1 MIEGPVAIV
10 GAGLAGLACA
20 RVLFG
25 AQYPVTVLE
34 KSRGLGGRIAT
45 RRVGR
50 LAFDHGA
57 QYLVARAPAFRDY
70 MELARSTGYAAE
82 WQPAARGQSRREP
95 WYVGVPGMSGIV
107 KPLAAGLDIK
117 RGLKALKCERRDGE
131 WYVKTE
137 SGDEVGP
144 FPVLLLAV
152 PAPQAVELT
161 RDFSGTLD
169 VEVRLRNVRM
179 APCWAAMVAY
189 ADRLDVPADVMT
201 DQDGM
206 LSWAARDVGKPG
218 RLATDDCWVLH
229 ASPEWTR
236 EHIDDSHASVA
247 EALVA
252 EFGKRVG
259 LTARA
264 KYHAAHLW
272 RYARVEQPL
281 GEPCIW
287 DATLRFGL
295 CGDWCL
301 EGRAEAAWTSG
312 TALAQQVLA
321 TP

>member
-1 MIEGPVAIV
+1 MTEGKIAIV

-20 RVLFG
+20 RVLCG
-25 AQYPVTVLE
+25 AQYAVTVLE

-50 LAFDHGA
+50 LSFDHGA
-57 QYLVARAPAFRDY
+57 QYLVVRDAGFRDY
-70 MELARSTGYAAE
+70 MDLASATGYAAT
-82 WQPAARGQSRREP
+82 WQPAGPGLAQREP

-117 RGLKALKCERRDGE
+117 RGLKVLKCERREGE
-131 WYVKTE
+131 WFLKTE
-137 SGDEVGP
+137 SGDELGP
-144 FPVLLLAV
+144 FAVLLLAV

-161 RDFSGTLD
+161 RDFTGTLD

-179 APCWAAMVAY
+179 APCWAVMVSY
-189 ADRLDVPADVMT
+189 ADRLDVPADVLAHQPGT
-201 DQDGM
+201 

-218 RLATDDCWVLH
+218 RLSTDDCWVLH
-229 ASPEWTR
+229 ASPDWTR
-236 EHIDDSHASVA
+236 DHLDDDPTSVA

-252 EFGKRVG
+252 EFGKRMAV
-259 LTARA
+259 TARA
-264 KYHAAHLW
+264 KYFAAHLW

-281 GEPCIW
+281 GEPCVW
-287 DATLRFGL
+287 DAKLRFGL

-301 EGRAEAAWTSG
+301 DARAEAAWSSG
-312 TALAQQVLA
+312 TSLAQQVLA